1 MKKTKIYNV
10 LSHFNKYEQNRL
22 RKFLLSPYF
31 NSDES
36 IVLLFELIVKYL
48 NGNQKKIWKKVHYGQ
63 NYPGKKNTTIPDLE
77 NIVPTFWKS
86 LKVFWLLSKSKAINL
101 QRPI

>member
-36 IVLLFELIVKYL
+36 IVLLFDLIIKYL
-48 NGNQKKIWKKVHYGQ
+48 NGSRKKELIKEKLWEKLT
-63 NYPGKKNTTIPDLE
+63 GKK
-77 NIVPTFWKS
+77 TFDDA
-86 LKVFWLLSKSKAINL
+86 LIY
-101 QRPI
+101 